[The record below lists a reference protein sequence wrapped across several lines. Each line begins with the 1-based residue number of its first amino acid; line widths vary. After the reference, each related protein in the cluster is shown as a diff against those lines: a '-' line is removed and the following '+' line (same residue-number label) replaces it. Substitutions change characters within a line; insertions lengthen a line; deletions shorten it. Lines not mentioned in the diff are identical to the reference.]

1 MGTLWPSRPCNP
13 VQKSDQPSD
22 ERIGRTAV
30 QPALYIPRDQSNSYA
45 PYTSRPPGRPS
56 PTGMGTKRRARG
68 LVLPGLLLLALGFI
82 GAAVTASRYGLI
94 ALAAGLLGLILLIAG
109 IVRYT
114 AARAKRRRADRKRP
128 PGGKR

>member
-1 MGTLWPSRPCNP
+1 MR
-13 VQKSDQPSD
+13 
-22 ERIGRTAV
+22 
-30 QPALYIPRDQSNSYA
+30 
-45 PYTSRPPGRPS
+45 
-56 PTGMGTKRRARG
+56 TKRRARG

-82 GAAVTASRYGLI
+82 GYGVTASRYGLI